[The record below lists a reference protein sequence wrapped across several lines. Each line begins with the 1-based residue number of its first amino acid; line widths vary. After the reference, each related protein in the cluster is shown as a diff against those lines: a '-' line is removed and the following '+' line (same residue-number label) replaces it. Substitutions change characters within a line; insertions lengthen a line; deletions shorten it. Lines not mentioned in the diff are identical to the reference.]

1 MTSVHPEKSPVS
13 KPPLISGQLPTH
25 ATPAPLNTPPWVA
38 QVAGRVTMQSMQ
50 LMQHAPPGQGAGE
63 HVAAVGDAA
72 LVPGGQGVATEQAPV
87 RSSQQAMG
95 CGQGFGLHEP
105 PRKLPEHALWVE
117 SPHDPLVSQHAP
129 AHGFG
134 MQETPRKKPPG
145 GHAPRS
151 TKEQVEVSEQH
162 APRHGSGEQLVPIP
176 ARVAPGG
183 QSAKAPTE
191 QAPVASSQQSDR
203 GQGSDAQATLMC
215 GVEPARHPGA
225 PRVHAPVAVSQ
236 HAMAQGFGVH
246 VAKSPPP
253 AAQLGTGTS
262 VQAPLASQQA

>member
-1 MTSVHPEKSPVS
+1 M
-13 KPPLISGQLPTH
+13 ISGQFPTH

-38 QVAGRVTMQSMQ
+38 HVAGMVTMQSMQ
-50 LMQHAPPGQGAGE
+50 LMQHAPPGHGVEVQVVAEGT
-63 HVAAVGDAA
+63 AAVEPAGQTTKSAHVP
-72 LVPGGQGVATEQAPV
+72 LV
-87 RSSQQAMG
+87 SSQQATG
-95 CGQGFGLHEP
+95 CGQRFGLQVP
-105 PRKLPEHALWVE
+105 PMKLPEQALSVE
-117 SPHDPLVSQHAP
+117 RPHEPLLSQHAP

-183 QSAKAPTE
+183 QSAKAPSE